1 MTDRPLIALVADA
14 DAASVDLAR
23 RELRRHGMRVVTA
36 SSGERALRVAEMQR
50 PDLLVL
56 AVDLRGIAGLE
67 VLRRLRARGPVP
79 AIMLTDG
86 RGAGQSMRSGDAL
99 RKPFTAEQ
107 LAARIHEVIGPD
119 AALAA
124 THISSG
130 GVEVD
135 LEHRTVT
142 RDGDPVA
149 LTRTEW
155 ALLTYLAANP
165 RRLLTGGDILSQVWG
180 PEYREDL
187 QFLRVW
193 VSRLRAKLGGPGSR
207 LLIRTVR
214 GVGYIFDP
222 DSEPTEASA
231 ASAPSATHQGSRAA
245 STR

>member
-1 MTDRPLIALVADA
+1 MTSRAQIALVADA

-36 SSGERALRVAEMQR
+36 SSGERALRVAELQR

-56 AVDLRGIAGLE
+56 AVDLPGIPGLE

-79 AIMLTDG
+79 AIMLTNG
-86 RGAGQSMRSGDAL
+86 RGAGQSMRTGDAL

-107 LAARIHEVIGPD
+107 LTSRIHEVMGRD
-119 AALAA
+119 AVLAA

-142 RDGDPVA
+142 RDGAPVA

-155 ALLTYLAANP
+155 ALLVYLAANP
-165 RRLLTGGDILSQVWG
+165 RRLLAGGDILSQVWG

-193 VSRLRAKLGGPGSR
+193 VSRLRAKLGGPEIG
-207 LLIRTVR
+207 
-214 GVGYIFDP
+214 
-222 DSEPTEASA
+222 
-231 ASAPSATHQGSRAA
+231 RAHV
-245 STR
+245 

>member
-1 MTDRPLIALVADA
+1 
-14 DAASVDLAR
+14 
-23 RELRRHGMRVVTA
+23 MRVVTA
-36 SSGERALRVAEMQR
+36 SSGERALRVAELQR

-56 AVDLRGIAGLE
+56 AVDLPGIPGLE

-107 LAARIHEVIGPD
+107 LASRIHEVMGQD

-135 LEHRTVT
+135 LEHRTVM
-142 RDGDPVA
+142 RDGAPVT

-222 DSEPTEASA
+222 DGEPTEVNEA
-231 ASAPSATHQGSRAA
+231 AAPPARRGSRAA

>member
-1 MTDRPLIALVADA
+1 MTSRPQIALVADA
-14 DAASVDLAR
+14 DATSVDVAR

-36 SSGERALRVAEMQR
+36 SSGERALRVAEQQR
-50 PDLLVL
+50 PDLVIL
-56 AVDLRGIAGLE
+56 AVALPGIPGLE
-67 VLRRLRARGPVP
+67 VLRRLRARGPIP
-79 AIMLTDG
+79 AIMLTEG
-86 RGAGQSMRSGDAL
+86 RSASQALRSGDAL

-107 LAARIHEVIGPD
+107 LTSRIQDVMGRDVVLPT
-119 AALAA
+119 

-130 GVEVD
+130 GVEID
-135 LEHRTVT
+135 LTHRAVT
-142 RDGDPVA
+142 RDGEMVA

-155 ALLTYLAANP
+155 ALLGYLAANP
-165 RRLLTGGDILSQVWG
+165 RRLLASGDILSQVWG

-222 DSEPTEASA
+222 DAEEEPIEA
-231 ASAPSATHQGSRAA
+231 PRRRSRAGSA
-245 STR
+245 STA